1 MREGVFDVK
10 ISSSVRLLMRSG
22 LVVVNDGLEGSD
34 GRGSW
39 RLRGELGGGGS
50 LGENGMVGLLRLM
63 GVKPCVGVGV
73 HSSAEISA
81 SQRVSSAASF

>member
-1 MREGVFDVK
+1 MREGFFDVK

-39 RLRGELGGGGS
+39 RL
-50 LGENGMVGLLRLM
+50 
-63 GVKPCVGVGV
+63 
-73 HSSAEISA
+73 
-81 SQRVSSAASF
+81 